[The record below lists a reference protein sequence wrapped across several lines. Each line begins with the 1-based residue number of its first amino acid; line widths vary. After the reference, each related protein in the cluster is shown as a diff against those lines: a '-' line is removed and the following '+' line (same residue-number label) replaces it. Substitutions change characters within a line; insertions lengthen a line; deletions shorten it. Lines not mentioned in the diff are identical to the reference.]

1 MAVLNGQ
8 PEGTPQVT
16 RVYPINCTSAYC
28 GRANCTGCCY
38 LSALDEFRA
47 WARDNNARVEDEIW
61 APLVWTIPRSS
72 T

>member
-1 MAVLNGQ
+1 MTVCCGQ
-8 PEGTPQVT
+8 PESTPPGM
-16 RVYPINCTSAYC
+16 RVYPLDCTSAYC
-28 GRANCTGCCY
+28 GRADCTGCRY
-38 LSALDEFRA
+38 LPALEEFRT